1 MKKILIITVIFS
13 LIFVSCKSADFDKLG
28 TTNYPEKD
36 DSANLEVQELQ
47 NLSELEKLAIEED
60 VKEVDIPKTIVYVDR
75 PIYYP
80 VEQPEKRTTGKDAVK
95 ESNKAAMV
103 EPEKFIYGTM
113 YYDYDPDQEFIIFT
127 QPYRVTDL
135 WLEPG
140 EQVIEMP
147 MLSEEKVWEIGAG
160 VSRVNGLDTQHFFLK
175 PAYSGLITSFIIMT
189 DKRVY
194 HLTLKSFKDCYMSQ
208 VKFEYPN
215 SLPFKLSGMNSDV
228 NKMTSE
234 KLKVDPR
241 FLSFD
246 YKMTYSI
253 FKKPYWLPTKVYDD
267 GEKTYIEMNRT
278 VLHMTSPVL
287 MNHRNERINY
297 WTDDNLIVIN
307 ELIEKV
313 TLRLGKQKVTIRKK
327 NYVEPKVKDV
337 TEKAAKDAEITEKY
351 QGLHQPIEKQK
362 AVENSEPSTTGT
374 NVIIVQPQNQSS
386 GE

>member
-13 LIFVSCKSADFDKLG
+13 LFFASCKSADFDKLG

-80 VEQPEKRTTGKDAVK
+80 VEEPQKRTTGKDAVK

-194 HLTLKSFKDCYMSQ
+194 HLTLKSFKDYNIKNEIYVIGVILYYIFTGRRSLNFNSSQ
-208 VKFEYPN
+208 ISKISQKCVDRNHNNRYN
-215 SLPFKLSGMNSDV
+215 SVEEIIVDVSKILEKEENTTHKTSLTTKIKIDSDIIH
-228 NKMTSE
+228 K
-234 KLKVDPR
+234 
-241 FLSFD
+241 
-246 YKMTYSI
+246 
-253 FKKPYWLPTKVYDD
+253 D
-267 GEKTYIEMNRT
+267 G
-278 VLHMTSPVL
+278 L
-287 MNHRNERINY
+287 
-297 WTDDNLIVIN
+297 N
-307 ELIEKV
+307 ELS
-313 TLRLGKQKVTIRKK
+313 
-327 NYVEPKVKDV
+327 VE
-337 TEKAAKDAEITEKY
+337 I
-351 QGLHQPIEKQK
+351 LQK
-362 AVENSEPSTTGT
+362 AVEKDGSILYLKTLEGIRIQVGEDSYVPNNAREEAELE
-374 NVIIVQPQNQSS
+374 NVIDSLENYGYIRSS
-386 GE
+386 DYKRDFFKVTKKGYDFFEKQVVYV